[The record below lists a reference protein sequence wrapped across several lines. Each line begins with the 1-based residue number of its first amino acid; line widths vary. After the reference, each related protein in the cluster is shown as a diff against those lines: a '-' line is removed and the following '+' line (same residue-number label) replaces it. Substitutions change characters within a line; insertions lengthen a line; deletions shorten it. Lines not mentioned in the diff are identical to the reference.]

1 MLNQKTSEGQFYD
14 FGKLAKS
21 PFIRLKVGKIAIFFV
36 LKLAKSPFFRLKIG
50 KIANIYLFNI
60 GPSDTFRTIRPEDLY
75 SRLMLG
81 QICRTANLKSF
92 SLR

>member
-36 LKLAKSPFFRLKIG
+36 LKLAKSPFFRLKVG
-50 KIANIYLFNI
+50 KIAIFSSENWQNRQHLSFQHWAI
-60 GPSDTFRTIRPEDLY
+60 GYF
-75 SRLMLG
+75 
-81 QICRTANLKSF
+81 
-92 SLR
+92 